1 MLIDIKRIGL
11 RNINSFAMEHVPYNI
26 QVISDRVNI
35 RPMHFTSCF
44 EQVITVAAKKKLEGK
59 ICKSGY
65 VRPDSVLVLSRSLGY
80 YNSAHFQGQ
89 ITFDVELVCDICHPV
104 RGDTIFCE
112 VVNLHQYGL
121 RANAGDNNEIFV
133 YVMREHHSDF
143 FDDSK
148 LREHCHILVEVVC
161 TRCKLNDEK
170 IIVTGKIVRVFE
182 QLALQDYDNKS
193 VEITPKTDIPLESLR
208 LPTSNSVAESKTAF
222 GYDFFIKGVKK
233 ILGTAQ
239 KDLKDFLLCSS
250 MDEVDE
256 STAERKCG
264 KIYRDARSL
273 MNEFELICPP
283 HSYYS
288 DGLVSPYKP
297 IDRAFF
303 KLWEIIHDFQLLPKY
318 EAMSSQ
324 KIVSAHLAESPGAFT
339 EATFR
344 WRTGLH
350 ADVESSVDQIFVMS
364 LKSEN
369 KTSPGVP
376 AAELLQN
383 RFADYPNFHQVY
395 GGEKEGAI
403 PEGFQDRQGDETGDL
418 FNLGNILDIGAD
430 VKLVGGADFVTSDL
444 GFEFSDVE
452 DLREQCMVFPI
463 FAQLVAVLTVQK
475 NGGNAVIK
483 VFDIFTETTAKLIV
497 IMTSFYEEAHL
508 TKPYSSRSGNPEKY
522 LVCKGF
528 RSISKEQLE
537 VFYKLFEDWR
547 RVEPFIGGEYHKN
560 TSFVND
566 IDGVPLPQSLT
577 DSILG
582 FNHVNVVQRQ
592 IRALNGMTRVM
603 RSGKI
608 GITFKATQI
617 SKQENAARMWFRKY
631 LPVVSEVGVEE
642 DIKNISLEP

>member
-1 MLIDIKRIGL
+1 
-11 RNINSFAMEHVPYNI
+11 MEHVPYNI

-35 RPMHFTSCF
+35 RPMHFTSNF

-65 VRPDSVLVLSRSLGY
+65 VRPDSVLVLSRGLGY

-121 RANAGDNNEIFV
+121 RANAGDNNEISV

-143 FDDSK
+143 FDNPK
-148 LREHCHILVEVVC
+148 LREHCHILVEVIC
-161 TRCKLNDEK
+161 TRCKLNDTK
-170 IIVTGKIVRVFE
+170 IIITAKILRVFE
-182 QLALQDYDNKS
+182 QHTLQDYENKS
-193 VEITPKTDIPLESLR
+193 VVITTGNTFDELHL
-208 LPTSNSVAESKTAF
+208 SNSSSVAECKTSL

-239 KDLKDFLLCSS
+239 KDLKSFLLCSS
-250 MDEVDE
+250 MDEMDE
-256 STAERKCG
+256 AIAERKCG

-273 MNEFELICPP
+273 LNEFELICPP

-318 EAMSSQ
+318 EIDAPR
-324 KIVSAHLAESPGAFT
+324 KLVSVHLAESPGAFT

-344 WRTGLH
+344 WRAGLY
-350 ADVESSVDQIFVMS
+350 ADVGTSVDQMFVMS
-364 LKSEN
+364 LKNETA
-369 KTSPGVP
+369 TSPGVP

-383 RFADYPNFHQVY
+383 RFSEYPNFQMVY
-395 GGEKEGAI
+395 GGEEEGAV
-403 PEGFQDRQGDETGDL
+403 PEGFQRRQGSGDGDL
-418 FNLGNILDIGAD
+418 FQLGNILDIGAD
-430 VKLVGGADFVTSDL
+430 IGLVGGADFVTSDL
-444 GFEFSDVE
+444 GFEFSEVE
-452 DLREQCMVFPI
+452 DLREQCMMFPI
-463 FAQLVAVLTVQK
+463 FAQFVAVLTCQK
-475 NGGNAVIK
+475 KGGNAVIK
-483 VFDIFTETTAKLIV
+483 VFDIFTEVTAKLIV
-497 IMTSFYEEAHL
+497 MITSFYEQAFL

-522 LVCKGF
+522 LVCKAF
-528 RSISKEQLE
+528 RSISKDQLKALYE
-537 VFYKLFEDWR
+537 VFEEWR
-547 RVEPFIGGEYHKN
+547 RVEPFVGGEYHKN
-560 TSFVND
+560 ASFVSD
-566 IDGVPLPQSLT
+566 IDGVSLPQGLT

-608 GITFKATQI
+608 GLSYKATQI
-617 SKQENAARMWFRKY
+617 TKQENAARMWFRKY
-631 LPVVSEVGVEE
+631 LPIVPVSSVGE
-642 DIKNISLEP
+642 DIKNLSLEL